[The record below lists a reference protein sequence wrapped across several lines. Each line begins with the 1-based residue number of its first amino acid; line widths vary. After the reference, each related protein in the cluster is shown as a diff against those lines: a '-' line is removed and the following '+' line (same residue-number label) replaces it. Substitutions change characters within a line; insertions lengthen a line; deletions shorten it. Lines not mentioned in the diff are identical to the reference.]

1 MKFRRR
7 VCTVSAEKYAH
18 VVLQYIL
25 HVDVLE
31 QVIIFFPVCEL
42 YITKSRPNN
51 FKNGLLGQL

>member
-25 HVDVLE
+25 HVHVDVLE
-31 QVIIFFPVCEL
+31 QISIFFPVCEL
-42 YITKSRPNN
+42 YISKSRPIY
-51 FKNGLLGQL
+51 